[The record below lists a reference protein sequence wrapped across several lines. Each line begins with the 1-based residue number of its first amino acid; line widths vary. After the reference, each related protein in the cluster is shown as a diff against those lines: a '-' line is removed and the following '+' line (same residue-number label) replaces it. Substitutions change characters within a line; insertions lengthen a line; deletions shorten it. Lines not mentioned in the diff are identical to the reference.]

1 MCLKRWRKVLHS
13 PEGAAA
19 ENLCGIPAGQGEKR
33 FDAVVCKRGKAKNRR
48 YGNES
53 IQENP

>member
-1 MCLKRWRKVLHS
+1 MLS

-19 ENLCGIPAGQGEKR
+19 ENLCGILAGQGEKR
-33 FDAVVCKRGKAKNRR
+33 FDAVAYKRGKAKNRR
-48 YGNES
+48 YENES

>member
-1 MCLKRWRKVLHS
+1 MLS

-48 YGNES
+48 YENER